1 MKCIN
6 KYIRNIVLGV
16 LLIGCGI
23 AENAVAQTTS
33 LDQITQRAQ
42 NAGIEQSVLDELKS
56 RKEKRGL
63 SNQQLINIIEPA
75 VQLAEENMPANHILQ
90 KGLEGLSKGV
100 PDSRIVPYINRMA
113 DDTRQAAKI
122 VDPWLQKDK
131 VQQKMGPPSDASA
144 TNIRNRMVE
153 SSSRA
158 ITQNI
163 TSNAINDLLTAIE
176 NDDVMGRTS
185 ADNIVSAMDVLPDLP
200 MTDQPE
206 LTKSFV
212 IKALKGGFE
221 AGEFQKLP
229 TALSMAQKRS
239 QIPAASIIQG
249 ISNQLQNGVP
259 ANDILKN
266 LFDGNIGGGPPG
278 DIPKGMEN
286 NPGRGNQGGNGNAGN
301 G

>member
-1 MKCIN
+1 MKYLH
-6 KYIRNIVLGV
+6 KYIWNIALGV
-16 LLIGCGI
+16 LLIGCGM
-23 AENAVAQTTS
+23 AENAVAQTAS
-33 LDQITQRAQ
+33 VDQITQRAQ
-42 NAGIEQSVLDELKS
+42 NAGIEQSVIDELKS
-56 RKEKRGL
+56 RKETRGL
-63 SNQQLINIIEPA
+63 SDQQLFNIIEPA
-75 VQLAEENMPANHILQ
+75 VQLAEENMPASHILQ

-100 PDSRIVPYINRMA
+100 PEARIVPYINRMA

-122 VDPWLQKDK
+122 VDPWLQKDN
-131 VQQKMGPPSDASA
+131 VQQKMGGASQ
-144 TNIRNRMVE
+144 TTGKNMRNRMVE

-163 TSNAINDLLTAIE
+163 TPDAISDLLTAIE
-176 NDDVMGRTS
+176 NDNVMGRTS

-200 MTDQPE
+200 MTEQPE

-212 IKALKGGFE
+212 IKALQGGFE

-286 NPGRGNQGGNGNAGN
+286 NRGKGNRGGNGNAGN